1 MSTPANPFVRRNA
14 WTLPAGDRTLE
25 EYAEAITIMKHRPA
39 SDPTSW
45 TYQAAM
51 HGTHTVPT
59 RPLWNGCQH
68 GTWFFVAWHRL
79 FLYYFERIVRA
90 AVIQAGGSADW
101 ALPYWNYEGGGQQAA
116 IPDRFRH
123 PTINGVTN
131 PLFVSQRSPSINA
144 GLALPASITR
154 SAHAMSRARFKGTT
168 RFGGG
173 PTPVQQFSN
182 SPGQLE
188 LMPHNTVH
196 SAVGGWMGDVDAAAA
211 DPIFWLHH
219 SNIDRLW
226 FLWANPPHKNPGDP
240 VWTGQTF
247 SFFDEHRAAVQK
259 TPADALDT
267 VAQLGYTYEPVP
279 APLAPAPT
287 PKEEPPMMIAGDSE
301 DEPQPELVGASE
313 QSLQLVGVPANV
325 ALEIDAT
332 ARDAVLAS
340 TGRAEPD
347 HIYLSVDDIDG
358 EKAPETVYG
367 VYVNLPEGAD
377 GEDAESY
384 QAGSLS
390 FFGLE
395 RARNP
400 RGDEQAHMLRFTRE
414 ITKLAERLA
423 AKGEWDG
430 QHVNVTFRP
439 LTLIPHDQPELAHAL
454 PESMSD
460 SDPPVTLGRVSI
472 FYA

>member
-14 WTLPAGDRTLE
+14 WTLPAGDHTLE
-25 EYAEAITIMKHRPA
+25 EYAEAIAIMKNRPP
-39 SDPTSW
+39 SEPTSW

-90 AVIQAGGSADW
+90 AVVQAGGSADW
-101 ALPYWNYEGGGQQAA
+101 ALAYWNYEGGGQQAA

-123 PTINGVTN
+123 PTVNGVAN
-131 PLFVSQRSPSINA
+131 PLFVSQRSSSINA
-144 GLALPASITR
+144 GLALPSSVTR
-154 SAHAMSRARFKGTT
+154 SAHAMSRAKFKGTT

-196 SAVGGWMGDVDAAAA
+196 GAVGGWMNDPDAAAQ

-226 FLWANPPHKNPGDP
+226 FVWATPPHKNPVDP
-240 VWTGQTF
+240 LWRGQTF
-247 SFFDEHRAAVQK
+247 SFFDEHGATVQK

-279 APLAPAPT
+279 APPALVPT
-287 PKEEPPMMIAGDSE
+287 PKEEPAMIAADSE

-313 QSLQLVGVPANV
+313 QPLQLVGVPANV
-325 ALEIDAT
+325 ALEIDAA
-332 ARDAVLAS
+332 ARDALLAG

-347 HIYLSVDDIDG
+347 HVYLSIDDIDG
-358 EKAPETVYG
+358 EKAPDTVYG
-367 VYVNLPEGAD
+367 IYVNLPEGVD
-377 GEDAESY
+377 GVEAESY
-384 QAGSLS
+384 QAGALS

-430 QHVNVTFRP
+430 QHVTVTFRP

-460 SDPPVTLGRVSI
+460 ADPPVTLGRVSI
-472 FYA
+472 FYS